1 MYFNHGMRGNTMKKT
16 LDSFNGIYLNEM
28 KYPDGSKII
37 YSVNAPNMPIEEKTF
52 DNYDEARAYFDKVK
66 NNI

>member
-1 MYFNHGMRGNTMKKT
+1 MKKT

-28 KYPDGSKII
+28 TYPDGSKTI
-37 YSVNAPNMPIEEKTF
+37 YSVIAPNIPIEEKTF
-52 DNYDEARAYFDKVK
+52 DNYEEAKIYFDKVK